1 MSMPDKRVTLD
12 ISTMNPKQETFFKAR
27 CRFVA
32 YGGARGGGKSW
43 AIDRKAPL
51 MALHYTGIKILL
63 LRRTYKDLERNHVRT
78 LEPLLKGVAKY
89 SKQEKCFH
97 FPNGSLLELGYCA
110 SESDVLQYQGQEYD
124 VIFID
129 EATQFTE
136 YQFETLTACLRG
148 ANSFPKRMYLTCN
161 PGGVGHEW
169 VKRLFISKRYKET
182 ENADDYTFI
191 PATVFDNKALLENDP
206 GYVRMLDNLSDGLR
220 QAWRDGNWD
229 MLAGQ
234 YFSEFDRSIHVVE
247 PFVVPEHWKRYR
259 TIDYGLDCLAC
270 LWIAVDERGNYYV
283 YREYAEEDKVISAG
297 SADIT
302 ALSEGEDIL
311 YTVAPDDLWARSQET
326 AKSKA
331 DIFREN
337 GLTLLKGNVL
347 IDGNT
352 VMTQNLKLSGN
363 VTWDMSNSPVKSQY
377 SVNGTDN
384 WHDTYTSG
392 DMYMHM
398 SFDGGKTWSNA
409 TRVVGANGT
418 NGRDGRDGS
427 DANVTPQ
434 NVFNALTAGGEE
446 QGIFAA
452 FVNNENQLY
461 INGAFIQADSLACT
475 KLYAKGHL
483 DGYHAKLAGNI
494 GDFGVYNSLADSNAN
509 PTNANCIWGIY
520 SGGDGAINF
529 YSYGDNYGGYNSNAE
544 TYFAKGKWDFSNCDS
559 IIWGENAPVARFG

>member
-1 MSMPDKRVTLD
+1 MKPVVIYMSDKAISQMDFKELRSEVQYLRDELALFMRKYEDIIYNLD
-12 ISTMNPKQETFFKAR
+12 SDNFGT
-27 CRFVA
+27 
-32 YGGARGGGKSW
+32 
-43 AIDRKAPL
+43 
-51 MALHYTGIKILL
+51 AL
-63 LRRTYKDLERNHVRT
+63 T
-78 LEPLLKGVAKY
+78 LEKDSMKTQIKLSAEAIQTKV
-89 SKQEKCFH
+89 
-97 FPNGSLLELGYCA
+97 
-110 SESDVLQYQGQEYD
+110 SESDLTTELEKYSTITQTAEKIASAVSEVDEKLESYSTIEQTAAAISSKVSKTDLTTELASYSTITQTADAVRMAVAKG
-124 VIFID
+124 ID
-129 EATQFTE
+129 RGEATAVASKEAMTDTTKI
-136 YQFETLTACLRG
+136 YLLRTTDEDG
-148 ANSFPKRMYLTCN
+148 KVTSEAYYYYNS
-161 PGGVGHEW
+161 V
-169 VKRLFISKRYKET
+169 SKTWEEI
-182 ENADDYTFI
+182 ENEDSIY
-191 PATVFDNKALLENDP
+191 TVF
-206 GYVRMLDNLSDGLR
+206 SQTTDG
-220 QAWRDGNWD
+220 
-229 MLAGQ
+229 
-234 YFSEFDRSIHVVE
+234 FS
-247 PFVVPEHWKRYR
+247 
-259 TIDYGLDCLAC
+259 
-270 LWIAVDERGNYYV
+270 
-283 YREYAEEDKVISAG
+283 
-297 SADIT
+297 
-302 ALSEGEDIL
+302 
-311 YTVAPDDLWARSQET
+311 
-326 AKSKA
+326 
-331 DIFREN
+331 
-337 GLTLLKGNVL
+337 LKGNVL

-352 VMTQNLKLSGN
+352 VVTQNLKLSGN